1 MTRKTIRSL
10 AIVVAGVMLIA
21 PKTFAK
27 TVLVGTCKQNLQTY
41 PTISQAVS
49 AVPPGST
56 VLVCP
61 GTYPEQVT
69 ITQALTLRG
78 VHSGNAGNPTITVP
92 PGGLTKSVTLG
103 NGATMFFQVL
113 AENTDSAE
121 VNIGNLAVDGSN
133 NGVTGTSWLSA
144 VLYRNSSGSIKRVA
158 TFNQSGNG
166 YGFGIFL
173 EPFTPSLKTV
183 SITQSSIRDYDAE
196 GIRSNANSNPPSL
209 TVSIKGNS
217 VSPVVPTPQSSGA
230 GIDIDGV
237 GTISGNRLISR
248 QTSAGIGVSALSDAT
263 ISNNTILGFGI
274 GIWAVGDAATIKS
287 NKISL
292 ASTGI
297 VLSGKGNI
305 VQHNSIFNSINGGA
319 AIQLGC
325 SATTKNTITH
335 NEINDGYYGIIN
347 DNGTNVII
355 PNSFSNVVTLVSP
368 PC

>member
-1 MTRKTIRSL
+1 
-10 AIVVAGVMLIA
+10 
-21 PKTFAK
+21 
-27 TVLVGTCKQNLQTY
+27 
-41 PTISQAVS
+41 
-49 AVPPGST
+49 
-56 VLVCP
+56 
-61 GTYPEQVT
+61 
-69 ITQALTLRG
+69 
-78 VHSGNAGNPTITVP
+78 
-92 PGGLTKSVTLG
+92 
-103 NGATMFFQVL
+103 MFFQVL

-144 VLYRNSSGSIKRVA
+144 IFYRNSSGSIKRVA

-217 VSPVVPTPQSSGA
+217 VSPMVPTTQSAA

-237 GTISGNRLISR
+237 GTIYGNRLISR
-248 QTSAGIGVSALSDAT
+248 QTSAGIGVAGLSGMT
-263 ISNNTILGFGI
+263 VSNNTILGFGI
-274 GIWAVGDAATIKS
+274 GIWEIGDAVTITS

-292 ASTGI
+292 ATAGI
-297 VLSGKGNI
+297 VLNGKGNI

-325 SATTKNTITH
+325 SATTHNTITH
-335 NEINDGYYGIIN
+335 NVINDGFYGIIN

-355 PNSFSNVVTLVSP
+355 PNSFSNVVQLVSP

>member
-1 MTRKTIRSL
+1 MTRTTIYTL
-10 AIVVAGVMLIA
+10 AIVAAGVMLIA
-21 PKTFAK
+21 PNTFAK
-27 TVLVGTCKQNLQTY
+27 TVLVGTCMQNLQTY

-92 PGGLTKSVTLG
+92 VGGLTKSVTLG

-121 VNIGNLAVDGSN
+121 VNIGNLAIDGSN
-133 NGVTGTSWLSA
+133 NGVTGISWLSA
-144 VLYRNSSGSIKRVA
+144 IFYRNSSGSIMRVA

-166 YGFGIFL
+166 HGFGIFL
-173 EPFTPSLKTV
+173 EPFTPSLKSV
-183 SITQSSIRDYDAE
+183 SIMHSSIRDYDAE
-196 GIRSNANSNPPSL
+196 GIRSIANSNPPSL
-209 TVSIKGNS
+209 TVSIRGNS
-217 VSPVVPTPQSSGA
+217 VSPVVPTPQSGA

-248 QTSAGIGVSALSDAT
+248 QTSAGIGVTVLSDAT
-263 ISNNTILGFGI
+263 ISNNTIMGFGI
-274 GIWAVGDAATIKS
+274 GIWPIGDSVTITS

-292 ASTGI
+292 ATAGI

-305 VQHNSIFNSINGGA
+305 VRHNSIFNSINGGA

-325 SATTKNTITH
+325 SATTHNTITH
-335 NEINDGYYGIIN
+335 NVINDGFYGIIN
-347 DNGTNVII
+347 DNGTNII
-355 PNSFSNVVTLVSP
+355 MPNSFSNVVQLVSP